1 MRNKMLDKELKCV
14 MVVDESMPV
23 GIIAN
28 STAVMGITIGKMF
41 PEVVGQ
47 AILDQSGYQ
56 HQGIIEFPVPILKGN
71 REFLRN
77 MRERLYGPK
86 FEKVT
91 VVDFFDVAQGC
102 KTYDEY
108 IEKMKD
114 VPESAIDYFGLT
126 LFGNK
131 KQVNKLTGS
140 LPLLR

>member
-1 MRNKMLDKELKCV
+1 MPANELKCV
-14 MVVDESMPV
+14 MVVDEAMPQ

-28 STAVMGITIGKMF
+28 STAVMGVTIGKLF

-47 AILDQSGYQ
+47 DVVDQTGYR
-56 HQGIIEFPVPILKGN
+56 HQGIIEFPIPILKGN
-71 REFLRN
+71 RDFLRD
-77 MRERLYGPK
+77 MRERLYEPN
-86 FEKVT
+86 FEQLT

-102 KTYDEY
+102 KTYSEY
-108 IEKMKD
+108 IEKMTH

-131 KQVNKLTGS
+131 KQVNMLIGS